1 MQAFLILF
9 RGTQKDL
16 TLPPIFSRDRM
27 PEKKFWKEY
36 VILLALT
43 LLLFFLDVFVGSV
56 RIPLSEAVKGLTGSS
71 GIYSDILWQ
80 FRIPKALTCILAGGA
95 LAVAGLMMQ
104 TLFRNPLAGPDVL
117 GLSSGS
123 SLMVAMLIFAS
134 QSLPEIG
141 QTVFNNPWSM
151 AFAASIGG
159 GVVFLLVIGISNLVR
174 DNASLL
180 IIGLMISA
188 LTTSLVSILQYISK
202 AEDIQAFIM
211 WSMGNVGN
219 TGWAEL
225 SVLAVVILM
234 GLAISLFSVKSL
246 NIWLLGENYAVSL
259 GVRPGRSRFMI
270 VVSTGL
276 LTGGVTAFCGP
287 IAFVGLAVP
296 HLVRLIMPAT
306 NHKNLIP
313 AVAGGGASLLLLCDL
328 IAQIPGSTQILP
340 LNAVTSLIGAPV
352 VIWMIMKLKRI
363 HV

>member
-1 MQAFLILF
+1 
-9 RGTQKDL
+9 
-16 TLPPIFSRDRM
+16 M
-27 PEKKFWKEY
+27 PGKKFWKEY
-36 VILLALT
+36 AILLALMV
-43 LLLFFLDVFVGSV
+43 LLFFLDILTGSV
-56 RIPLSEAVKGLTGSS
+56 RIPLSEALKGLTGNP
-71 GIYSDILWQ
+71 GLYSDILWQ
-80 FRIPKALTCILAGGA
+80 FRIPKALTCVLAGGS

-123 SLMVAMLIFAS
+123 SLMVALLIFAS
-134 QSLPEIG
+134 QSLPAVG
-141 QTVFNNPWSM
+141 QLVFNSPWSL
-151 AFAASIGG
+151 AIAASIGG
-159 GVVFLLVIGISNLVR
+159 GLVFLLVIGISNLVK

-188 LTTSLVSILQYISK
+188 LTTSLVSIMQYISK
-202 AEDIQAFIM
+202 AEDIQAFII

-225 SVLAVVILM
+225 LVLSVVVVL
-234 GLAISLFSVKSL
+234 GFTISLFSVKSL
-246 NIWLLGENYAVSL
+246 NIWLLGENYALSL
-259 GVRPGRSRFMI
+259 GVRPGLSRFII

-287 IAFVGLAVP
+287 VAFVGLAVP
-296 HLVRLIMPAT
+296 HLVRLILPAT
-306 NHKNLIP
+306 NHKSLIP

-328 IAQIPGSTQILP
+328 IAQIPGSTQVLP

-352 VIWMIMKLKRI
+352 VIWMIIKLKRI